1 MLSVHRITMSPA
13 FRISLQS
20 NVTDNNCRL
29 AVDFTYQ
36 KKLIQRLDFLA
47 GAVCL
52 LLLLPLIFC
61 SFRSFVRLYSFSYD
75 FLLEDNTFLDCKT
88 ICSGQ
93 S

>member
-52 LLLLPLIFC
+52 LLLLPLIFVA
-61 SFRSFVRLYSFSYD
+61 SDLSSGFTVLVTIFSS
-75 FLLEDNTFLDCKT
+75 KT
-88 ICSGQ
+88 THF
-93 S
+93 